1 MLGKS
6 RNVSL
11 DRIGTYQVIRKLG
24 EGGMGAVYEA
34 IQEPIG
40 RRVAIKILHPKY
52 AQDQAICARFF
63 NEARAVNLIDHP
75 GVVQISDYGQL
86 SNGTAYLV
94 MEFLK
99 GETLSQRQKS
109 KGMPPL
115 PEIMR
120 LARQVA
126 AALCA
131 AHEKNVYHRDLK
143 PDNIMLVPDPES
155 EIPGRER
162 VKLLDFGI
170 AKVVEAD
177 APNTPG
183 SPHSIQPKTSTDV
196 VMGTPRYMAPEQC
209 KGGVQI
215 DDRAD
220 VYSLGVML
228 FEMIGGRPP
237 FVGGSGEVLAMH
249 IYEPPPKLKDLAP
262 HVPDEIANLVHLL
275 LSKKREERPSM
286 KQVVTRLEELSVRH
300 PTSMLPAISMSALV
314 GQTNTPTGSNPLQTP
329 IGIPTP
335 SSTGFSAEQASP
347 KGKSPKMLLLG
358 VLLGGTT
365 LLGVLAVLLLRPA
378 PSQPV
383 VVAPPKIAPPD
394 LAQIAPPPP
403 SPPPKPRH
411 IHWSVVSTP
420 PGAQVIRVS
429 DGQVLGKTPLEM
441 DFSAGAGDS
450 DVKLRLPGYAE
461 KPLKLSLSENETRK
475 ESLEKASKKPPR
487 MNPQNSAGTGTNTTS
502 TPTRNNNEDQPRIV
516 D

>member
-1 MLGKS
+1 MLGTSHK
-6 RNVSL
+6 VSL
-11 DRIGTYQVIRKLG
+11 ERIGTYQVIRKLG

-99 GETLSQRQKS
+99 GETLSQRQKG
-109 KGMPPL
+109 KGMPSL

-120 LARQVA
+120 LARQIA
-126 AALCA
+126 AALVA
-131 AHEKNVYHRDLK
+131 AHEKNVFHRDLK

-170 AKVVEAD
+170 AKVVEAEP
-177 APNTPG
+177 AN
-183 SPHSIQPKTSTDV
+183 SPHSVQPKTSTDV

-215 DDRAD
+215 DEKAD

-228 FEMIGGRPP
+228 FEMIAGRPP

-249 IYEPPPKLKDLAP
+249 IYEPPPRLKELAP

-275 LSKKREERPSM
+275 LSKKREERPTM
-286 KQVVTRLEELSVRH
+286 RQVMSRLEELGQRH
-300 PTSMLPAISMSALV
+300 PTSMLPAISMAALAA
-314 GQTNTPTGSNPLQTP
+314 QATPTGSNPVQTP
-329 IGIPTP
+329 AGI
-335 SSTGFSAEQASP
+335 STASATGLSAEQATP
-347 KGKSPKMLLLG
+347 KGKSPKVLLLG
-358 VLLGGTT
+358 VLLGGTG
-365 LLGVLAVLLLRPA
+365 LLGVLAFLLLK
-378 PSQPV
+378 PSPPQPIV
-383 VVAPPKIAPPD
+383 VTPQRLTPVD
-394 LAQIAPPPP
+394 LAVALPPPP
-403 SPPPKPRH
+403 PPPPTKPKLV
-411 IHWSVVSTP
+411 HWSLTSVP
-420 PGAQVIRVS
+420 IGAQIVQTS
-429 DGQVLGKTPLEM
+429 DGKILGKTPVVLDLPVAEGT
-441 DFSAGAGDS
+441 A
-450 DVKLRLPGYAE
+450 DVKLHLPGFVD
-461 KPLKLSLSENETRK
+461 KVLKLSLSADENRK
-475 ESLEKASKKPPR
+475 ELLVRQPKRPVSG
-487 MNPQNSAGTGTNTTS
+487 GTGTTGSAASTTS
-502 TPTRNNNEDQPRIV
+502 NPTGKGDEQPRIV